1 VRNRLERWEIDDV
14 AEAVIAADAVLER
27 RTELEAIEQSV
38 GVDETDG
45 ADVEYASAPMQ
56 PTGGVDFTEVTAT
69 LDEAIALGEQ
79 LTGQLQEITAV
90 APQAGVSPPE
100 LSDIEGVADFASGIA
115 ATDGQLDA
123 MARIIELDDEL
134 DAASGIFVTIGR
146 WGSDIEGDLDAARSQ
161 VERGDSDAALAILGS
176 AEVRID
182 DLAGAGRVRV
192 LIAGA
197 LVVVVIVVFVGIV
210 LVTRS
215 RRAVRRQAP
224 AELRQR

>member
-1 VRNRLERWEIDDV
+1 
-14 AEAVIAADAVLER
+14 
-27 RTELEAIEQSV
+27 
-38 GVDETDG
+38 VD
-45 ADVEYASAPMQ
+45 Q
-56 PTGGVDFTEVTAT
+56 P
-69 LDEAIALGEQ
+69 
-79 LTGQLQEITAV
+79 LTGQLQEIAVV
-90 APQAGVSPPE
+90 APQAGVRPPE

-123 MARIIELDDEL
+123 MAHIIELDDEL

-161 VERGDSDAALAILGS
+161 VERGDSDAALAILDS

-192 LIAGA
+192 LLTGA
-197 LVVVVIVVFVGIV
+197 LVIVAIVVIV
-210 LVTRS
+210 LVARS